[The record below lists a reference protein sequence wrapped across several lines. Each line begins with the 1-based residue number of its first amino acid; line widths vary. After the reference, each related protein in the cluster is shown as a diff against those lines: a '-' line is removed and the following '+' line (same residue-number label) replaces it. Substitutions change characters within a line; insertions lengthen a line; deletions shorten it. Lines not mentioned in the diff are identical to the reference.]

1 MEDELVPDTCF
12 EGHEFTVWS
21 LAFTPDSR
29 YIVSGG
35 QDATI
40 RVWDL
45 HSGSLVH
52 ILVGHRGAV
61 YGISMI
67 FAALGYF
74 AFIYFVLFRLVPAD
88 IEIAGRFGFSLFY
101 AIFLGILVPS
111 IFWMPLTYA
120 YIGNPSAGIW
130 TVIRLILILVGLSS
144 AALVWALLN
153 LQIKEPAFPYW
164 LAVAGS
170 AYFAFHAA
178 VLDMLL
184 WPILFRM

>member
-1 MEDELVPDTCF
+1 MASQQVILLIINLIGGVAVI
-12 EGHEFTVWS
+12 GS
-21 LAFTPDSR
+21 YIYGLATHPGSGTTLWGGTPES
-29 YIVSGG
+29 
-35 QDATI
+35 I
-40 RVWDL
+40 RP
-45 HSGSLVH
+45 
-52 ILVGHRGAV
+52 V

-88 IEIAGRFGFSLFY
+88 MEIAGRFGFSLFY

-120 YIGNPSAGIW
+120 YIGNPSTGIW
-130 TVIRLILILVGLSS
+130 TGIRLVLTLVGLSS

-153 LQIKEPAFPYW
+153 LQIKEPTFPYW

-170 AYFAFHAA
+170 AYFAFHTA